1 MVLVVFSFFPEK
13 SSNIRRQQKLP
24 PVAVIYKP
32 MTESAVM
39 FKTTNKTQNS
49 KASSYCWKS
58 SFSHQKRFVWDSF
71 LKCLSKCIC
80 TTTSKI
86 FYLYALKR
94 FKNGTKIFFQK
105 ILSHKIQKHICSIYS
120 VQRSVPT

>member
-1 MVLVVFSFFPEK
+1 MVVVFSFFPEK
-13 SSNIRRQQKLP
+13 SSKIRRQQKLP

-58 SFSHQKRFVWDSF
+58 SFSHQKRFVWLFFKMSF
-71 LKCLSKCIC
+71 KMYM
-80 TTTSKI
+80 
-86 FYLYALKR
+86 YLLH
-94 FKNGTKIFFQK
+94 QK
-105 ILSHKIQKHICSIYS
+105 SFISML
-120 VQRSVPT
+120 

>member
-1 MVLVVFSFFPEK
+1 MVVVFSFFPEK

-58 SFSHQKRFVWDSF
+58 SFSHQKRFVGFFFKMSF
-71 LKCLSKCIC
+71 KMYMYYIKNLLFIC
-80 TTTSKI
+80 TK
-86 FYLYALKR
+86 KV
-94 FKNGTKIFFQK
+94 QK
-105 ILSHKIQKHICSIYS
+105 W
-120 VQRSVPT
+120 P